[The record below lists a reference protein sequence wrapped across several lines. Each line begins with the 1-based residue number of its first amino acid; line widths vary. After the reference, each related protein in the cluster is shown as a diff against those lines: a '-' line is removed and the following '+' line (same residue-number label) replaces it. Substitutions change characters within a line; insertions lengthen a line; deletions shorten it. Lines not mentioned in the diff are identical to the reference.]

1 MFFDVHINHVLLA
14 KLVDDA
20 NYRLAPVS
28 GNVRKR
34 ALLRHICRKMY
45 FIPLKHSILPQAVA
59 VYLIDEL
66 SWSHAF

>member
-14 KLVDDA
+14 QLVDDA

-28 GNVRKR
+28 GNIRKR
-34 ALLRHICRKMY
+34 GLLRHICRKMY
-45 FIPLKHSILPQAVA
+45 FIPRKGSILPQALA